1 MKPLIA
7 DTHPILA
14 SMDHAETIAFYQRLG
29 FSLAVPGD
37 YVIMRRD
44 GIELHFW
51 KCTERHIAENTGCCI
66 RSEDVDA
73 LYAEFIASGVKAT
86 PPEDRAWGMREFY
99 VIDPSGNLL
108 RINQRIPPPTA

>member
-1 MKPLIA
+1 MKQLIVDA
-7 DTHPILA
+7 HPILA
-14 SMDHAETIAFYQRLG
+14 SLDHEKTIAFYQRLG
-29 FSLAVPGD
+29 FTLAVAGD
-37 YVIMRRD
+37 YLIMRRD

-73 LYAEFIASGVKAT
+73 LHAELVANGVQVK
-86 PPEDRAWGMREFY
+86 PPEDRPWGMREFY

-108 RINQRIPPPTA
+108 RINQRIAPQSV